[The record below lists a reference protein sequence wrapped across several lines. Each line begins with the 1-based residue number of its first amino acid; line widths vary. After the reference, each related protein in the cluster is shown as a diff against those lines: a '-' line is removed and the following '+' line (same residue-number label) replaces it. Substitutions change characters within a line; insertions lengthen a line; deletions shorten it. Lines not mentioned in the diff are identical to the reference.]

1 MAFVLD
7 DILLAPCKLVHWISN
22 KVYENAEAQMTDD
35 SAIRRELLE
44 LQIRFELDDISEDE
58 CHRRE
63 AVLMQRLD
71 AVRAYKQDRGM
82 GSGV

>member
-1 MAFVLD
+1 MAFLLD
-7 DILLAPCKLVHWISN
+7 DILLAPCKLVHWVS
-22 KVYENAEAQMTDD
+22 KELYEHAEAQVTDD

-58 CHRRE
+58 CHRQE

-71 AVRAYKQDRGM
+71 AVRAYKESRRPD
-82 GSGV
+82 